1 MSIFVKSNDN
11 RLGIG
16 KLVSRD
22 GEVGTVEYF
31 DSPANDEPNSIETPV
46 DKLKHY
52 RLEPQTRV
60 YYRNPDTF
68 AFEIGRV
75 LDYQEED
82 KVYLVRFPNEVRRMI
97 AESELSTRCS
107 KQIQDPTEH
116 LALQLNETAFWHQG
130 RAEFVRHVL
139 SQKCDS
145 QGLSALTSSSLD
157 LVPHQAAVVR
167 KVLRDPFQRYLLADE
182 VGLGKT
188 IEAGAL
194 IKQYCMDEPEVAR
207 VLVVVPRA
215 LVNQWQQELSFRF
228 HLDELLGQTVF
239 VVASDDLAQVQ
250 KFGARAGMIVV
261 DELTTSL
268 LGLGQK
274 TKMRNDYSTLC
285 SMLQLRSKREYCCC
299 QQRPFFTMNVL
310 S

>member
-11 RLGIG
+11 CLGVG

-31 DSPANDEPNSIETPV
+31 DSPANDKPNSIETSV
-46 DKLKHY
+46 EKLKRY
-52 RLEPQTRV
+52 KLEPQTRV

-82 KVYLVRFPNEVRRMI
+82 QVYLVRFPNEVRRMI
-97 AESELSTRCS
+97 PESELSTRCS
-107 KQIQDPTEH
+107 RQIQDPTEH
-116 LALQLNETAFWHQG
+116 LALHLNETAFWHQG

-139 SQKCDS
+139 LQKCES
-145 QGLSALTSSSLD
+145 QGLAALTSSSLD

-194 IKQYCMDEPEVAR
+194 IKQYCMDEPKTAK

-228 HLDELLGQTVF
+228 HLDNLMRKSVF
-239 VVASDDLAQVQ
+239 VVANDDIVQ
-250 KFGARAGMIVV
+250 IRQFGDTSGMIVV
-261 DELTTSL
+261 DEAHHLASWACLLYTSPSPRDR
-268 LGLGQK
+268 QK
-274 TKMRNDYSTLC
+274 SRMPS
-285 SMLQLRSKREYCCC
+285 SA
-299 QQRPFFTMNVL
+299 
-310 S
+310 